1 MKGLVRSGPDPFSFK
16 IEQHLAEKLLMT
28 QENFKKNILCIGAGY
43 VGGPTMT
50 IIANKCPEY
59 KVTVVDIS
67 KERIDAWNSDQLPL
81 FEPGLMDRVAKV
93 RGKNLFFSTDI
104 DTAID
109 QADIIFVSVNTPTK
123 NFGEGAGKAV
133 DLQFIEK
140 TARRIMKN
148 ARSNKIVVEKSTLPV
163 RAAETLATILHSGSN
178 SVKFEILSNPEF
190 MAEGTG
196 IHDME
201 FPDRVLIGS
210 RETPSGLA
218 ARQELID
225 LYRHWVPEENLIT
238 TNLWSSELSKLVSN
252 AFLAQRIS
260 SINSI
265 AAICEETEAD
275 VTEVSRAVGRDS
287 RIGAKFL
294 NAGPGFGGSCFRKDI
309 LNLVYLCEHYQL
321 NEIAA
326 FWEQV
331 VTLNDYQMERYVKR
345 ILRAMF
351 NTLVG
356 KKLAVFGF
364 AFKPDTGDTRDSP
377 AIYICK
383 RLLEE
388 KACLRISDPH
398 ALQNARRDLEGID
411 VNVDYV
417 EDPYKAAEGVHG
429 IALITEWAQYKELD
443 YKKIFDKMEKP
454 AFIFDGRNHLDHKSL
469 FDIGFNVYSVGKAPL
484 THF

>member
-1 MKGLVRSGPDPFSFK
+1 
-16 IEQHLAEKLLMT
+16 MT
-28 QENFKKNILCIGAGY
+28 QNNFKKNILCIGAGY

-50 IIANKCPEY
+50 VIANKCPEY

-67 KERIDAWNSDQLPL
+67 QERIDAWNSDQLPL
-81 FEPGLMDRVAKV
+81 FEPGLLDRVLKV

-109 QADIIFVSVNTPTK
+109 HADIIFVSVNTPTK

-140 TARRIMKN
+140 TARRIKEN

-163 RAAETLATILHSGSN
+163 RAAETLAKILHSGSN
-178 SVKFEILSNPEF
+178 SVEFEILSNPEF

-196 IHDME
+196 IRDME
-201 FPDRVLIGS
+201 FPDRILIGS
-210 RETPSGLA
+210 RETPSGLD
-218 ARQELID
+218 ARQELVD

-265 AAICEETEAD
+265 AAICEVTEAD
-275 VTEVSRAVGRDS
+275 VTEVSKAVGRDS

-345 ILRAMF
+345 ILQAMF

-356 KKLAVFGF
+356 KKIAVFGF

-398 ALQNARRDLEGID
+398 ALGNARKDLKGID
-411 VNVDYV
+411 AGADYI
-417 EDPYKAAEGVHG
+417 EDPYKAAEGVHC
-429 IALITEWAQYKELD
+429 IALVTEWAEYSKLD

-454 AFIFDGRNHLDHKSL
+454 AFIFDGRNHLDHKAL

>member
-1 MKGLVRSGPDPFSFK
+1 
-16 IEQHLAEKLLMT
+16 MT
-28 QENFKKNILCIGAGY
+28 
-43 VGGPTMT
+43 V
-50 IIANKCPEY
+50 IANKCPEY

-67 KERIDAWNSDQLPL
+67 QERIDAWNSDQLPL
-81 FEPGLMDRVAKV
+81 FEPGLFDRVLKV

-140 TARRIMKN
+140 TARRIKEN

-163 RAAETLATILHSGSN
+163 RAAETLAKILHSGSN
-178 SVKFEILSNPEF
+178 SVEFEILSNPEF
-190 MAEGTG
+190 MAEGSG
-196 IHDME
+196 IRDME
-201 FPDRVLIGS
+201 FPDRILIGS
-210 RETPSGLA
+210 RETSSGLA
-218 ARQELID
+218 ARQELVD

-265 AAICEETEAD
+265 AAICEVTEAD
-275 VTEVSRAVGRDS
+275 VTEVSKAVGRDS

-331 VTLNDYQMERYVKR
+331 VTLNDYQMERFVKR
-345 ILRAMF
+345 ILQAMF

-356 KKLAVFGF
+356 KKIAVFGF

-388 KACLRISDPH
+388 KAYLRISDPH
-398 ALQNARRDLEGID
+398 ALDNARKDLDGID
-411 VNVDYV
+411 AEVEYV
-417 EDPYKAAEGVHG
+417 EADYYTLLMLPTRHIVYNSGLVVTSKTADDMQLIG
-429 IALITEWAQYKELD
+429 ILYL
-443 YKKIFDKMEKP
+443 
-454 AFIFDGRNHLDHKSL
+454 R
-469 FDIGFNVYSVGKAPL
+469 
-484 THF
+484 

>member
-1 MKGLVRSGPDPFSFK
+1 
-16 IEQHLAEKLLMT
+16 MT
-28 QENFKKNILCIGAGY
+28 QSNFKKNILCIGAGY

-50 IIANKCPEY
+50 VIANKCPEY
-59 KVTVVDIS
+59 KVTIVDIS
-67 KERIDAWNSDQLPL
+67 KERIAAWNSDRLPI
-81 FEPGLMDRVAKV
+81 FEPGLQERVLKV

-104 DTAID
+104 DTCIN

-133 DLQFIEK
+133 DLQFIEQ
-140 TARRIMKN
+140 TARRIKEN
-148 ARSNKIVVEKSTLPV
+148 SSSNKIVVEKSTLPV
-163 RAAETLATILHSGSN
+163 RAAETLDTILHSGN
-178 SVKFEILSNPEF
+178 NKIQFEILSNPEF

-196 IHDME
+196 IRDME

-210 RETPSGLA
+210 KDTPTGLA

-225 LYRHWVPEENLIT
+225 LYSHWVPEKNLIT

-265 AAICEETEAD
+265 AAICEATEAD
-275 VTEVSRAVGRDS
+275 VTEVSNAVGRDS

-309 LNLVYLCEHYQL
+309 LNLVYLSEYYQL
-321 NEIAA
+321 NEVAS

-331 VTLNDYQMERYVKR
+331 VSLNDYQMERYVKR
-345 ILRAMF
+345 ILQAMF
-351 NTLVG
+351 NTLVD
-356 KKLAVFGF
+356 KKLAVLGF
-364 AFKPDTGDTRDSP
+364 AFKPDTGDTRDAP

-388 KACLRISDPH
+388 KACLRITDPH
-398 ALQNARRDLEGID
+398 ALENARKDLQGID
-411 VNVDYV
+411 NNVEYII
-417 EDPYKAAEGVHG
+417 DPYKAAEGVHG
-429 IALITEWAQYKELD
+429 LALITDWAEYSQLD
-443 YKKIFDKMEKP
+443 YQKIFDKMEKP
-454 AFIFDGRNHLDHKSL
+454 AFIFDGRNHLNHREL
-469 FDIGFNVYSVGKAPL
+469 FDIGFNVYAVGKAPL
-484 THF
+484 THI

>member
-1 MKGLVRSGPDPFSFK
+1 
-16 IEQHLAEKLLMT
+16 MT
-28 QENFKKNILCIGAGY
+28 
-43 VGGPTMT
+43 V
-50 IIANKCPEY
+50 IANKCPEY

-67 KERIDAWNSDQLPL
+67 QERIDAWNSDQLPL
-81 FEPGLMDRVAKV
+81 FEPGLFDRVLKV
-93 RGKNLFFSTDI
+93 RGKNLFFSTNI

-140 TARRIMKN
+140 TARRIKEN

-163 RAAETLATILHSGSN
+163 RAAETLAKILHSGSN
-178 SVKFEILSNPEF
+178 SVEFEILSNPEF
-190 MAEGTG
+190 MAEGSG
-196 IHDME
+196 IRDME
-201 FPDRVLIGS
+201 FPDRILIGS
-210 RETPSGLA
+210 RESPSGLA
-218 ARQELID
+218 ARQELVD

-265 AAICEETEAD
+265 AAICEVTEAD
-275 VTEVSRAVGRDS
+275 VTEVSKAVGRDS

-331 VTLNDYQMERYVKR
+331 VTLNDYQMEHFVKR
-345 ILRAMF
+345 ILQAMF

-356 KKLAVFGF
+356 KKIAVFGF

-388 KACLRISDPH
+388 KACLCISDPH
-398 ALQNARRDLEGID
+398 ALDNARKDLDGID
-411 VNVDYV
+411 AGVEYL

-429 IALITEWAQYKELD
+429 LALVTEWAEYSKLD

-454 AFIFDGRNHLDHKSL
+454 AFIFDGRNHLDHKAL
-469 FDIGFNVYSVGKAPL
+469 FDIGFNVYSVGKASL

>member
-1 MKGLVRSGPDPFSFK
+1 
-16 IEQHLAEKLLMT
+16 MT
-28 QENFKKNILCIGAGY
+28 
-43 VGGPTMT
+43 V
-50 IIANKCPEY
+50 IANKCPEY

-67 KERIDAWNSDQLPL
+67 QERIDAWNSDQLPL
-81 FEPGLMDRVAKV
+81 FEPGLFDRVLKV

-140 TARRIMKN
+140 TARRIKEN

-163 RAAETLATILHSGSN
+163 RAAETLAKILHSGSN
-178 SVKFEILSNPEF
+178 SVEFEILSNPEF
-190 MAEGTG
+190 MAEGSG
-196 IHDME
+196 IRDME
-201 FPDRVLIGS
+201 FPDRILIGS
-210 RETPSGLA
+210 RETSSGLA
-218 ARQELID
+218 ARQELVD

-265 AAICEETEAD
+265 AAICEVTEAD
-275 VTEVSRAVGRDS
+275 VTEVSKAVGRDS

-331 VTLNDYQMERYVKR
+331 VTLNDYQMERFVKR
-345 ILRAMF
+345 ILQAMF

-356 KKLAVFGF
+356 KKIAVFGF

-388 KACLRISDPH
+388 KAYLRISDPH
-398 ALQNARRDLEGID
+398 ALDNARKDLDGID
-411 VNVDYV
+411 AGVEYV

-429 IALITEWAQYKELD
+429 LALVTEWAEYSKLD

-454 AFIFDGRNHLDHKSL
+454 AFIFDGRNHLDHKAL
-469 FDIGFNVYSVGKAPL
+469 FDIGFNVYSVGKASL

>member
-1 MKGLVRSGPDPFSFK
+1 MN
-16 IEQHLAEKLLMT
+16 QN
-28 QENFKKNILCIGAGY
+28 NFKKNILCIGAGY

-50 IIANKCPEY
+50 VIANKCPEY

-67 KERIDAWNSDQLPL
+67 QERIDAWNSDQLPL
-81 FEPGLMDRVAKV
+81 FEPGLFDRVLKV

-140 TARRIMKN
+140 TARRIKEN

-163 RAAETLATILHSGSN
+163 RAAETIAKILHSGSN
-178 SVKFEILSNPEF
+178 SVEFEILSNPEF

-196 IHDME
+196 IRDME
-201 FPDRVLIGS
+201 FPDRILIGS
-210 RETPSGLA
+210 RETSSGLA
-218 ARQELID
+218 ARQELVD

-265 AAICEETEAD
+265 AAICEVTEAD
-275 VTEVSRAVGRDS
+275 VTEVSKAVGRDS

-331 VTLNDYQMERYVKR
+331 VTLNDYQMERFVKR
-345 ILRAMF
+345 ILQAMF

-356 KKLAVFGF
+356 KKIAVFGF

-398 ALQNARRDLEGID
+398 ALDNARKNLDGID
-411 VNVDYV
+411 AGVEYL

-429 IALITEWAQYKELD
+429 LALVTEWAEYSKLD

-454 AFIFDGRNHLDHKSL
+454 AFIFDGRNHLDHKAL
-469 FDIGFNVYSVGKAPL
+469 FDIGFNVYSVGKASL

>member
-1 MKGLVRSGPDPFSFK
+1 
-16 IEQHLAEKLLMT
+16 MT
-28 QENFKKNILCIGAGY
+28 
-43 VGGPTMT
+43 V
-50 IIANKCPEY
+50 IANKCPEY

-67 KERIDAWNSDQLPL
+67 QERIDAWNSDQLPL
-81 FEPGLMDRVAKV
+81 FEPGLFDRVLKV

-140 TARRIMKN
+140 TARRIKEN

-163 RAAETLATILHSGSN
+163 RAAETLAKILHSGSN
-178 SVKFEILSNPEF
+178 SVEFEILSNPEF

-196 IHDME
+196 IRDME
-201 FPDRVLIGS
+201 FPDRILIGS

-218 ARQELID
+218 ARQELVD
-225 LYRHWVPEENLIT
+225 LYRHWVPEKNLIT

-265 AAICEETEAD
+265 AAICEVTEAD
-275 VTEVSRAVGRDS
+275 VTEVSKAVGRDS

-331 VTLNDYQMERYVKR
+331 VTLNDYQMERFVKR
-345 ILRAMF
+345 ILQAMF

-356 KKLAVFGF
+356 KKIAVFGF

-398 ALQNARRDLEGID
+398 ALDNARKDLDGID
-411 VNVDYV
+411 AGVEYV

-429 IALITEWAQYKELD
+429 LALVTEWAEYSKLD

-454 AFIFDGRNHLDHKSL
+454 AFIFDGRNHLDHKAL
-469 FDIGFNVYSVGKAPL
+469 FDIGFNVYSVGKASL

>member
-1 MKGLVRSGPDPFSFK
+1 
-16 IEQHLAEKLLMT
+16 MT
-28 QENFKKNILCIGAGY
+28 
-43 VGGPTMT
+43 V
-50 IIANKCPEY
+50 IANKCPEY

-67 KERIDAWNSDQLPL
+67 QERIDAWNSDQLPL
-81 FEPGLMDRVAKV
+81 FEPGLFDRVLKV

-140 TARRIMKN
+140 TARRIKEN

-163 RAAETLATILHSGSN
+163 RAAETLAKILHSGSN
-178 SVKFEILSNPEF
+178 SVEFEILSNPEF

-196 IHDME
+196 IRDME
-201 FPDRVLIGS
+201 FPDRILIGS
-210 RETPSGLA
+210 RETSSGLA
-218 ARQELID
+218 ARQELVD

-265 AAICEETEAD
+265 AAICEVTEAD
-275 VTEVSRAVGRDS
+275 VTEVSKAVGRDS

-331 VTLNDYQMERYVKR
+331 VTLNDYQMEHFVKR
-345 ILRAMF
+345 ILQAMF

-356 KKLAVFGF
+356 KKIAVFGF

-388 KACLRISDPH
+388 KAYLRISDPH
-398 ALQNARRDLEGID
+398 ALDNARKDLDGID
-411 VNVDYV
+411 AGVEYV

-429 IALITEWAQYKELD
+429 LALVTEWAEYSKLD

-454 AFIFDGRNHLDHKSL
+454 AFIFDGRNHLDHKAL
-469 FDIGFNVYSVGKAPL
+469 FDIGFNVYSVGKASL